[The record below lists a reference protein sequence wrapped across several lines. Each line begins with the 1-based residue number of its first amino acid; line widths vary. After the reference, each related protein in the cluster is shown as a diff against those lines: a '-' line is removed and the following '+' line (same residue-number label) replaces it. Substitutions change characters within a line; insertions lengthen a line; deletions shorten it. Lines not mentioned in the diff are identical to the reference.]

1 MVWTH
6 KSSLDVFLLHS
17 LLGISLQKSVL
28 IRKLGFSLSHVKT
41 HTHCVFILTPSFFR
55 KEIWGVTISNEKRT
69 ILKSQVWN
77 KLWLKF
83 KDQTLELTW
92 LGLSACLLRSKLF
105 ILRSRAPFLYCP
117 FYSVVMRN
125 LQLYINLSFIYKK
138 QRKKET
144 LKGKSRVISL
154 RQASCLTDSHMSR
167 ECDLSPLQNWQKG

>member
-41 HTHCVFILTPSFFR
+41 HTRCVYILTPSFSR

-92 LGLSACLLRSKLF
+92 LGLSACLLRLSVKLF
-105 ILRSRAPFLYCP
+105 VLRSRAPFLYCP

-138 QRKKET
+138 QTDKERNT
-144 LKGKSRVISL
+144 
-154 RQASCLTDSHMSR
+154 QR
-167 ECDLSPLQNWQKG
+167 EIQSNFFAPG